1 MFDILMCR
9 TSVIPNI
16 SILKKGTF
24 LKIKDKKQIKTFLQD
39 INLKNKLYHD
49 KKVYHGKKNETITLR
64 TFIKCGNCNNTNPY
78 NK

>member
-49 KKVYHGKKNETITLR
+49 KKVYHGKKNET
-64 TFIKCGNCNNTNPY
+64 NPY
-78 NK
+78 NG

>member
-24 LKIKDKKQIKTFLQD
+24 LKIKDKKQIKTFTGH
-39 INLKNKLYHD
+39 KLE
-49 KKVYHGKKNETITLR
+49 KQIVS
-64 TFIKCGNCNNTNPY
+64 
-78 NK
+78 

>member
-49 KKVYHGKKNETITLR
+49 KKVYHGEKNETITLR
-64 TFIKCGNCNNTNPY
+64 TFIECGSCNGTNPY
-78 NK
+78 NG